1 MRQCLPGVPILLL
14 GMKSDLRDYAAQSEV
29 HGAAGRRG
37 ITASTGAIVSEQR
50 ARQLA
55 EALGAEG
62 YLECSAKED
71 IDSIREVFKVIAI
84 TSLRYKAF
92 AQPDRTH
99 SPFCWKYRGGKYRWR
114 NSAGIPA
121 THNSG
126 RVPNDVKRSTRS
138 FWSFWRS
145 KSA

>member
-14 GMKSDLRDYAAQSEV
+14 GLKSDLRDNATQSGV

-62 YLECSAKED
+62 YLECSAKQD
-71 IDSIREVFKVIAI
+71 IDSIREVFEVIAI
-84 TSLRYKAF
+84 TSLRYKAY
-92 AQPDRTH
+92 AKPDRTH
-99 SPFCWKYRGGKYRWR
+99 SRFCWKYDGGRYRWR
-114 NSAGIPA
+114 TPAGIPA
-121 THNSG
+121 TYNSG
-126 RVPNDVKRSTRS
+126 RAPNDVKRSTRS